1 MRRLKKS
8 LGYPC
13 RTIRQ
18 RHTRRKALQ
27 EQGYRIGDLCAA
39 FAVSRSGYHRAR
51 TATPSARACKDAQLA
66 AQLRE
71 LHRQS
76 RGTYGR
82 PRLTQA
88 LRQGGWHHSGK
99 RVARL
104 LRSLGLRGVRR
115 GRYRPQTTD
124 SRHEN
129 GVTPNLLRELA
140 PPSAP
145 DQVWVADICQRPPAL
160 PCGLPAAGYL
170 APLGS
175 YIPTREGWLYVAGVL
190 DRCSRRVLGLAMSVR
205 LDTALPEAALRQALA
220 RRGRPQGVVHHS
232 DRGIQY
238 TSAHYRQILQQ
249 HRCEV
254 SMSRRANCY
263 DNAHMESF
271 WGTLKAELLA
281 GRTFATRAEAR
292 LAIFEYV
299 EVFYNRTRLH
309 SALGY
314 QSPVDF
320 ENKLN

>member
-1 MRRLKKS
+1 M
-8 LGYPC
+8 
-13 RTIRQ
+13 
-18 RHTRRKALQ
+18 KALQ

-39 FAVSRSGYHRAR
+39 FGVSRSGYHRMR
-51 TATPSARACKDAQLA
+51 TAAPSARACKDAQIA
-66 AQLRE
+66 AELRE

-82 PRLTQA
+82 PRLTIA
-88 LRQGGWHHSGK
+88 LRQRGWQHSPK

-129 GVTPNLLRELA
+129 ALAPNRLQEQA

-145 DQVWVADICQRPPAL
+145 DQVWVADIT
-160 PCGLPAAGYL
+160 
-170 APLGS
+170 
-175 YIPTREGWLYVAGVL
+175 YIPTAEGWLYVAGVL
-190 DRCSRRVLGLAMSVR
+190 DRCSRRLLGLAMSAR
-205 LDTALPEAALRQALA
+205 LETSLPAAALRAALT
-220 RRGRPQGVVHHS
+220 RRGRPRGVLHHS

-249 HRCEV
+249 HGCEA

-299 EVFYNRTRLH
+299 EVFYNRQRLH

-314 QSPVDF
+314 KSPVDF
-320 ENKLN
+320 ETKLN